1 MRIDLLEEAR
11 GLSVA
16 ERIELAG
23 AIWDTVADDASLDE
37 LPVTDEHRRELDR
50 RLADLEARPDAGSP
64 WDEVRA
70 RLERDR

>member
-1 MRIDLLEEAR
+1 MRTDLLKEAR

-23 AIWDTVADDASLDE
+23 AIWDTVAEDADLDE
-37 LPVTDEHRRELDR
+37 LAVTEEHRRELDR

-64 WDEVRA
+64 WDDVRA
-70 RLERDR
+70 RLQRDR

>member
-1 MRIDLLEEAR
+1 MRTDLLEEAR

-16 ERIELAG
+16 ERIELAA
-23 AIWDTVADDASLDE
+23 AIWDTVAEGAGSDE
-37 LPVTDEHRRELDR
+37 LPVSEEHRRELDR